1 MYIYISQLGA
11 FFEPC
16 YLMQGG
22 THNWKEKHHTVN
34 VFFKPLH
41 NILLTIYSC
50 EHVRKDRQVKYSC
63 IYQTPQSPMTQS
75 NQSQIQTKRGAQW
88 NFFMRFCTLL
98 LSGTPEVAL
107 HTFLHPHI
115 PTSMTETCLSRHINV
130 CWAIVHTKNSTL
142 SKIQLE
148 MSYLN
153 FN

>member
-1 MYIYISQLGA
+1 MNICISQLGA

-34 VFFKPLH
+34 VLFRPLH
-41 NILLTIYSC
+41 YILLTSYSC
-50 EHVRKDRQVKYSC
+50 EHVRKDMHVKYSY
-63 IYQTPQSPMTQS
+63 IYQTPQSPMTKS

-98 LSGTPEVAL
+98 LSGTHKVVL

-115 PTSMTETCLSRHINV
+115 STSTTETCLSRHINV
-130 CWAIVHTKNSTL
+130 RWAIVHIKNTTL

-148 MSYLN
+148 ISYLN
-153 FN
+153 PN